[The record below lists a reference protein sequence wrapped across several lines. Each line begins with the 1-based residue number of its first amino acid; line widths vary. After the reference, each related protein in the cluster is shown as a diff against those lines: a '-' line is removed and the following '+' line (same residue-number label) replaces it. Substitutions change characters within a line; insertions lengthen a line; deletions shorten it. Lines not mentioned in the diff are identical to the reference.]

1 MTFATSQDWLAHKG
15 TVGRA
20 INGVVHIV
28 GDDNETDLPA
38 RQEGAVFFE
47 SEQVFE
53 YHDDAE
59 KTASSRNAKGW
70 TTLGDVGWMDEAGV
84 LYLTDRKSFM
94 IISGGV
100 NIYPHETEKNGK
112 KVGTGRGGAG

>member
-70 TTLGDVGWMDEAGV
+70 TTLGDVGRSEA
-84 LYLTDRKSFM
+84 R
-94 IISGGV
+94 
-100 NIYPHETEKNGK
+100 
-112 KVGTGRGGAG
+112 RGGKECVSKCRSRWSPSN

>member
-15 TVGRA
+15 TVGSA

-53 YHDDAE
+53 YHDDAD
-59 KTASSRNAKGW
+59 KTVSSRTAKGW
-70 TTLGDVGWMDEAGV
+70 TQMGDVGWMDEEGFRTMTVLKRFTINTDGV
-84 LYLTDRKSFM
+84 TH
-94 IISGGV
+94 
-100 NIYPHETEKNGK
+100 NH
-112 KVGTGRGGAG
+112 